1 MDACQISQEEQ
12 YRRSEIVKQTKK
24 MLASQL
30 QIEAEDEQ
38 TLMTNYHDYYLQ
50 ISFSELHP
58 LMVFCLAKSLQKPST
73 MKQRLLTNELNLRSV
88 LGSHSINDE
97 AGCYSYRATH
107 WLDVVLEPKRFFEML
122 DRCVDEADR
131 GLLKLAG

>member
-58 LMVFCLAKSLQKPST
+58 LMVFCMAKSLQKPST

>member
-1 MDACQISQEEQ
+1 MEACQISQEEQ
-12 YRRSEIVKQTKK
+12 YRRSEIVRQMKK

-30 QIEAEDEQ
+30 QVEAEDEQ

-97 AGCYSYRATH
+97 VGCYSYRATH

-131 GLLKLAG
+131 GILKLAG

>member
-1 MDACQISQEEQ
+1 MEVCQISQEEQ
-12 YRRSEIVKQTKK
+12 YRRSEIVRQMKK

-30 QIEAEDEQ
+30 QVEAEDEQ

-50 ISFSELHP
+50 ISFSEIHP
-58 LMVFCLAKSLQKPST
+58 LMVFCFAKSLQKPST
-73 MKQRLLTNELNLRSV
+73 MKQRLLINELNLRSV

-97 AGCYSYRATH
+97 VGCYSYRATH
-107 WLDVVLEPKRFFEML
+107 WLDVVLEPKRFFEVL

-131 GLLKLAG
+131 GILKLAG

>member
-1 MDACQISQEEQ
+1 MEACQISQEEQ
-12 YRRSEIVKQTKK
+12 YRRSEIVKQMKK
-24 MLASQL
+24 MLTSQL

-38 TLMTNYHDYYLQ
+38 TLISNYHDYYLQ

-97 AGCYSYRATH
+97 VGCYSYRATH

-131 GLLKLAG
+131 GILKLAG